1 MPRRD
6 DPRQLGLFGEVPS
19 PAGAAAPRASVPRS
33 AEVVAAAVDPEVRA
47 LAARIPAEIRLGT
60 SSWSFPGWAG
70 LVYAE
75 RYSEAR
81 LARHGLAA
89 YALHP
94 LFRTVGIDR
103 SFYAPVTPEEFAA
116 YAAVVPDDF
125 QFAVKAL
132 QAVTSPSLLSGGRR
146 EKSPYFLDAAY
157 AADVIVAPF
166 VGGLGPKAG
175 PLVFQFVPLSQREI
189 GQPGQFAERL
199 HEFLNALPPG
209 PLYAV
214 ELRNEDLLTPRYAE
228 VLRDTRCV
236 HCFNIHPTMPP
247 IARQLAAVGE
257 QTTIVARWM
266 LNSRFNY
273 EEARET
279 YAPFD
284 RLVDEDEAGRAA
296 LADLATGAASRK
308 IRVYV
313 LANNKAEGSSP
324 WSVRLLGERIVQR
337 MTTSPG

>member
-1 MPRRD
+1 MIRDNSGCSARAIRILRTPR
-6 DPRQLGLFGEVPS
+6 PRPQAPAPARYCRPPS
-19 PAGAAAPRASVPRS
+19 IRNSSLSPRISP
-33 AEVVAAAVDPEVRA
+33 
-47 LAARIPAEIRLGT
+47 EIRLGT

-75 RYSEAR
+75 RYSESR

-89 YALHP
+89 YARHP

-103 SFYAPVTPEEFAA
+103 SFYAPVTREEFAA

-125 QFAVKAL
+125 RFAAKAL
-132 QAVTSPSLLSGGRR
+132 QAVTSPTLVSGGRR
-146 EKSPYFLDAAY
+146 EKSPYFLDSAY
-157 AADVIVAPF
+157 ATDVVVAPF
-166 VGGLGPKAG
+166 VAGLGEKAG

-189 GQPGQFAERL
+189 GRPEQFAERL
-199 HEFLNALPPG
+199 HAFLSDLPSG

-214 ELRNEDLLTPRYAE
+214 ELRNEELLTPRYAAA
-228 VLRDTRCV
+228 LRDTCCV

-247 IARQLAAVGE
+247 IARQVEAVGE
-257 QTTIVARWM
+257 QGTIVARWM

-273 EEARET
+273 DEARAA

-284 RLVDEDEAGRAA
+284 CLVDEDEAGRAA

-337 MTTSPG
+337 MASVPE